1 MKFKCLLVLTLKM
14 DQFGTLE
21 LGWAQGYNGSPALFV
36 NRDTVCFICGNNIK
50 FVNTKDKRESV
61 LSSPGDGIGA
71 FAVNSST
78 SSIAFAELKV
88 NPKLFI
94 YTFPDFSRP
103 RAVLEGG
110 ARLTYSCIA
119 FANNSS
125 ILATHSGIPDFQLTV
140 WNWFEKIKLCSIDVG
155 RHLCTGLSFNPTN
168 WRQLCTV
175 SSDVL
180 MLWNVGQ
187 LNTKYSL
194 VSSSVRLP
202 PADGSLDDDE
212 FEDLGQSVSRMSHP
226 EGYRI
231 TKAAIAGL
239 VGENAKSYE
248 PGEKKER
255 CEPVNHCWT
264 PDSKLYCGCK
274 GGQVICIDT
283 ENNQVTMVL
292 NPNAKGLQQDRTD
305 TQSLLRKT
313 TMESIAEMVEGKSG
327 DPDNDEK
334 PKGSDLSLDVGPGSA
349 DCLALHKKGLY
360 IAGQNGVLRCLDIK
374 STELKVLEQLDIGC
388 AVTSLHW
395 SPNYRSLAL
404 GSSKGSVH
412 LYDSEGSV
420 AELFNIHNAEFV
432 GVDCLAGGSQYCVT
446 CKTDG
451 LVQTWD
457 IETSKLLS
465 KIHLECQASCIQCSP
480 SSSTVAIGSLTGH
493 IYFVEMTNIE
503 QPRLIYRIHIH
514 HGPVLQLSYDWS
526 GQIYVTGSND
536 GHVFVCDAR
545 VSNNFKVLGR
555 LDLEGTVCSIT
566 TLNAREKDSQGPW
579 KIAVA
584 YRTSSDKTF
593 ATKLLEFEVT
603 MDFLNGA
610 KEAFLNKTLLYRD
623 EMVKKVV
630 HLLASPCYSV
640 VLTSPQTALTVAHA
654 RKEMVKLT
662 LAAEGK
668 SVPPDSKLQPSGSYP
683 GHELHGGRVVLS
695 PHLRWLASCSPD
707 GKLLL
712 RAVGALDRTL
722 CVSAHHYKRGGA
734 SHVCFTG
741 DSQHVLST
749 GADGVL
755 ACWVWNFT
763 STGKGKATAAI
774 DAARARSSLLTTM
787 RKDEDSLAAERGEY
801 VPRSIS
807 PVEKANTEASEK
819 QQKVIKDGIYTTPT
833 PTPSEDATW
842 LEKAVSETQREE
854 AKKFAEIKRKLRQE
868 IQELRHTVLQMMGDN
883 QQAPEI
889 EKLDRYEYNLDVDQ
903 RQKLILEGE
912 EKIKQVREEIELANL
927 ANQYLREIIKK
938 ECWDAMVVKGRSVN
952 AFHLPLSVSNYPMK
966 ERTKAELDEV
976 QYVINQRK
984 IEQAES
990 AASKDVVSS
999 PPSARNTPLVDDRQ
1013 EFEDEDILAEDEGE
1027 RSGDNPATTGSR
1039 GAAYGGGQELFQSQF
1054 QLHTVQQKLNQIV
1067 LLQDAIHRIKVAFNK
1082 EFDEIFKQK
1091 EAEIKRVKERND
1103 RIKKILGDL
1112 EIDEK
1117 VFEPEMS
1124 VDEKPEL
1131 LLEVKDGEVPF
1142 EKYISEE
1149 EKLKLEEQA
1158 KIEEERRLAEKGD
1171 NARERALMMM
1181 MQGRLEANIEDE
1193 LKKDLVPPEFIT
1205 SKPQEE
1211 WSEEEQKAAKEF
1223 EKKKQQLQEDR
1234 EKYRKSLETELKKL
1248 QSGITD
1254 ATASFD
1260 EKLSQLFQRKVKTE
1274 MVIYQEE
1281 LKIMRLMVS
1290 VLTESELEYQENELT
1305 RRMNEKRERK
1315 TQTAGALAEA
1325 KREVDQFRDSY
1336 EIVLAEDKALDKAF
1350 KKEFADQDM
1359 HTVEQLYKLFKRR
1372 PRGQKQLKAATESH
1386 GDHPDGGSPFGP
1398 RPSSSR
1404 SNSVAIRSLERAMDE
1419 LDDEQ
1424 HMPEGVE
1431 STVWQRL
1438 VQARREKV
1446 ESEQQVKA
1454 KALILAE
1461 MNAFLQRRTEDDEK
1475 VNRELEHTLQ
1485 ELQRLRDE
1493 KMKFHINL
1501 EVQLLLKQGQVEVTP
1516 GSFITDYT
1524 DSALIHR
1531 SVVEDLNAQITTLGK
1546 GKITIME
1553 DSKEFRKGIHRLEWE
1568 HKKMDMQ
1575 SEDLQAKIRDIQLLR
1590 VTKELQQFL
1599 SEGDQQA
1606 RQQQEIETLE
1616 KTLTLQE
1623 KMHHRNVNDR
1633 RETIKNIKRLI
1644 RRKEKD
1650 NEQLD
1655 ADLEELALSVAERR
1669 NVNEAN
1675 AAGRSDTGSERRLQD
1690 IVARRKLVDLAKAQA
1705 QEVAVLRAEVERL
1718 RMRTFPALVQIEH

>member
-1 MKFKCLLVLTLKM
+1 M

-36 NRDTVCFICGNNIK
+36 NSNTVCFVCGNNIK

-78 SSIAFAELKV
+78 SNIAFAELRV

-94 YTFPDFSRP
+94 YSFPDYSRP

-110 ARLTYSCIA
+110 ARLTYSYIA
-119 FANNSS
+119 FANNST
-125 ILATHSGIPDFQLTV
+125 ILATYSGIPDVQLTV
-140 WNWFEKIKLCSIDVG
+140 WNWFERIKLCSINVG
-155 RHLCTGLSFNPTN
+155 RHLCTGGLSFNPMN

-175 SSDVL
+175 SSDIL

-202 PADGSLDDDE
+202 PADGSPDDDE
-212 FEDLGQSVSRMSHP
+212 FEDLGPSVSRMSHP
-226 EGYRI
+226 ERYRI

-239 VGENAKSYE
+239 VGESAKGYE

-255 CEPVNHCWT
+255 CQPVNHCWT

-274 GGQVICIDT
+274 GGQVICLDT
-283 ENNQVTMVL
+283 ENNQVTIVL
-292 NPNAKGLQQDRTD
+292 NPITKGLQRDRTD
-305 TQSLLRKT
+305 TLSLLKRT
-313 TMESIAEMVEGKSG
+313 TMEVIAEMAEDKNEV
-327 DPDNDEK
+327 PDNEEQ
-334 PKGSDLSLDVGPGSA
+334 PKATDLSIDIGPGSA

-374 STELKVLEQLDIGC
+374 STEPKVLEQLDIGC

-395 SPNYRSLAL
+395 SQNYRTLAL
-404 GSSKGSVH
+404 GSSKGSIH

-432 GVDCLAGGSQYCVT
+432 GVDCLVGGSQYCVT
-446 CKTDG
+446 CKADG
-451 LVQTWD
+451 LVQTWYL
-457 IETSKLLS
+457 ETSKLFS
-465 KIHLECQASCIQCSP
+465 KIHLDCQASCMQCSP
-480 SSSTVAIGSLTGH
+480 SSSTVAIGSHTGH
-493 IYFVEMTNIE
+493 VYFVEMTNIE
-503 QPRLIYRIHIH
+503 QPRLIYRTHIH

-545 VSNNFKVLGR
+545 VSSNFQVLGR
-555 LDLEGTVCSIT
+555 L
-566 TLNAREKDSQGPW
+566 
-579 KIAVA
+579 
-584 YRTSSDKTF
+584 
-593 ATKLLEFEVT
+593 
-603 MDFLNGA
+603 GA

-630 HLLASPCYSV
+630 HQLASPCYSV

-668 SVPPDSKLQPSGSYP
+668 SVPPDSKLQPCGSYP
-683 GHELHGGRVVLS
+683 GHELHGGHVALS

-712 RAVGALDRTL
+712 RTVGALDRTL
-722 CVSAHHYKRGGA
+722 CVSAHHHKRGGA
-734 SHVCFTG
+734 THVCFTG
-741 DSQHVLST
+741 DSQRVLST
-749 GADGVL
+749 GTDGVL

-763 STGKGKATAAI
+763 STGKNKATAAI
-774 DAARARSSLLTTM
+774 DAARARSSLLTTV
-787 RKDEDSLAAERGEY
+787 RKNEDSLAAERGEY
-801 VPRSIS
+801 VPRPLS
-807 PVEKANTEASEK
+807 PIEKANTEASEK
-819 QQKVIKDGIYTTPT
+819 QQKVIKDDIYTTPT

-868 IQELRHTVLQMMGDN
+868 IQELRQTVLQMMDDN

-889 EKLDRYEYNLDVDQ
+889 ERLDRYEYNLDVDQ

-938 ECWDAMVVKGRSVN
+938 ECWEAMVVKGRSVN

-966 ERTKAELDEV
+966 ERTKTELDEI

-990 AASKDVVSS
+990 AASKDVVFG
-999 PPSARNTPLVDDRQ
+999 PTSARNTPLVDDGH
-1013 EFEDEDILAEDEGE
+1013 EFEDEDVLAEDQGD

-1112 EIDEK
+1112 EIHET

-1131 LLEVKDGEVPF
+1131 LLEVKNSEVPF
-1142 EKYISEE
+1142 EKYISDE
-1149 EKLKLEEQA
+1149 EKVRLEEQA

-1193 LKKDLVPPEFIT
+1193 LKKDLVPPEFIAN
-1205 SKPQEE
+1205 KPQDE

-1281 LKIMRLMVS
+1281 LKILRLMVS

-1336 EIVLAEDKALDKAF
+1336 ELVLAEDKTLDKAF
-1350 KKEFADQDM
+1350 KKEFADQDV

-1372 PRGQKQLKAATESH
+1372 PRGQKQLKAAAESH
-1386 GDHPDGGSPFGP
+1386 GDTFDGGSPFGP

-1404 SNSVAIRSLERAMDE
+1404 SNSVAMRSLERAMDE

-1431 STVWQRL
+1431 SAVWQRL
-1438 VQARREKV
+1438 VQARRQKV

-1454 KALILAE
+1454 KALVLAE
-1461 MNAFLQRRTEDDEK
+1461 MNAFLQRRTEEDEK
-1475 VNRELEHTLQ
+1475 VNRELEHTLK

-1493 KMKFHINL
+1493 KMKFHTNL

-1516 GSFITDYT
+1516 GSFITDYA

-1531 SVVEDLNAQITTLGK
+1531 SVVEDLNSQIATLGK
-1546 GKITIME
+1546 GKIIIME

-1633 RETIKNIKRLI
+1633 KETIKNIKRLI

>member
-1 MKFKCLLVLTLKM
+1 M
-14 DQFGTLE
+14 DQFGTLK

-36 NRDTVCFICGNNIK
+36 NRDTICFVCGNNIK
-50 FVNTKDKRESV
+50 FVNTRDKRESV
-61 LSSPGDGIGA
+61 LSSPGEGIGA
-71 FAVNSST
+71 FAVNPLYSNV
-78 SSIAFAELKV
+78 AFAELKAS
-88 NPKLFI
+88 PRLFV
-94 YTFPDFSRP
+94 YVFPDFSTP
-103 RAVLEGG
+103 RAILEGG

-119 FANNSS
+119 FANNST
-125 ILATHSGIPDFQLTV
+125 ILATHSGLPDFQLTV
-140 WNWFEKIKLCSIDVG
+140 WNWLDKVKLCSIDVG
-155 RHLCTGLSFNPTN
+155 RHVCSGLSFNPTN

-180 MLWNVGQ
+180 TLWNIGQ

-194 VSSSVRLP
+194 VSSSLRLP
-202 PADGSLDDDE
+202 PADGSPEDDE
-212 FEDLGQSVSRMSHP
+212 FEDLGPSVSRISHP
-226 EGYRI
+226 EGYRL

-239 VGENAKSYE
+239 IGETAKDYE

-255 CEPVNHCWT
+255 CEPISHCWT
-264 PDSKLYCGCK
+264 ADSKLYCGCK
-274 GGQVICIDT
+274 GGQVICVDT
-283 ENNQVTMVL
+283 ETNRVTIVL
-292 NPNAKGLQQDRTD
+292 NPSAQESQRDRTE
-305 TQSLLRKT
+305 TLSLLRKT
-313 TMESIAEMVEGKSG
+313 TMESIVETEEEQ
-327 DPDNDEK
+327 DEVPDNEEK
-334 PKGSDLSLDVGPGSA
+334 PKGTDTAHVGQGSA

-360 IAGQNGVLRCLDIK
+360 VAGQNGVLQCLDI
-374 STELKVLEQLDIGC
+374 STPEPTVLEQIDIGC
-388 AVTSLHW
+388 SVTSLNW
-395 SPNYRSLAL
+395 SPNYGTMAV

-420 AELFNIHNAEFV
+420 TDLFDVHNAEFV
-432 GVDCLAGGSQYCVT
+432 GVDCLTAGTQYCVS
-446 CKTDG
+446 CKADG
-451 LVQTWD
+451 LLQVWD
-457 IETSKLLS
+457 IQSSKLVS
-465 KIHLECQASCIQCSP
+465 KINLDCPASCMQCSP
-480 SSSTVAIGSLTGH
+480 SSSTVAVGCITGH
-493 IYFVEMTNIE
+493 VYFVEMTDVE
-503 QPRLIYRIHIH
+503 KPRLIYRSHLH

-536 GHVFVCDAR
+536 GHMFVCDAT
-545 VSNNFKVLGR
+545 VSNNFKVLGH
-555 LDLEGTVCSIT
+555 LDLKGTVCSIA
-566 TLNAREKDSQGPW
+566 TLNVGEKDCQGPW

-584 YRTSSDKTF
+584 YRTSDNKPF

-603 MDFLNGA
+603 KDILNGA
-610 KEAFLNKTLLYRD
+610 KEAFLNRNLLYRD
-623 EMVKKVV
+623 EVVKKTI
-630 HLLASPCYSV
+630 HDLASPCYSV

-662 LAAEGK
+662 LTGEDK

-683 GHELHGGRVVLS
+683 GHDLHGGLVTLS

-712 RAVGALDRTL
+712 RAVGALDRIL
-722 CVSAHHYKRGGA
+722 RISAHHYKRGGA
-734 SHVCFTG
+734 THLCFTG
-741 DSQHVLST
+741 DSQRLLST

-763 STGKGKATAAI
+763 STGKGKAAAAM
-774 DAARARSSLLTTM
+774 DAARARASLLTTI
-787 RKDEDSLAAERGEY
+787 RKDEDSLAAQRGDY
-801 VPRSIS
+801 VPRPLS

-819 QQKVIKDGIYTTPT
+819 QQKVVKDGIYTTPT

-854 AKKFAEIKRKLRQE
+854 AKKFAEIKRTLRQE
-868 IQELRHTVLQMMGDN
+868 IQELRQTVLQMMNDN

-889 EKLDRYEYNLDVDQ
+889 ERLDRHEYNLDVDQ
-903 RQKLILEGE
+903 RQKLVLEGE
-912 EKIKQVREEIELANL
+912 EKIKQVREEIGLANL
-927 ANQYLREIIKK
+927 ANQYLRDMIKK

-966 ERTKAELDEV
+966 ERTKAELDEI
-976 QYVINQRK
+976 QYVSNQRK
-984 IEQAES
+984 IEQAECE
-990 AASKDVVSS
+990 ASKDVVSG
-999 PPSARNTPLVDDRQ
+999 PTSARNTPLVDERH
-1013 EFEDEDILAEDEGE
+1013 EFEDEDALAEDEGE
-1027 RSGDNPATTGSR
+1027 KTGDNPATSGSR
-1039 GAAYGGGQELFQSQF
+1039 GTAYGGDNELFQSQF
-1054 QLHTVQQKLNQIV
+1054 QLHTVQQKLHQIV

-1082 EFDEIFKQK
+1082 EFDEVFKQK
-1091 EAEIKRVKERND
+1091 EAEIKRVKEKND
-1103 RIKKILGDL
+1103 RIRKILGDL
-1112 EIDEK
+1112 EIDEN

-1131 LLEVKDGEVPF
+1131 LLEVKNDEVPF
-1142 EKYISEE
+1142 EKYISPE
-1149 EKLKLEEQA
+1149 EKLRLEEQA
-1158 KIEEERRLAEKGD
+1158 RIEEERRLAEKGD

-1181 MQGRLEANIEDE
+1181 MQGRLEANPEDE

-1205 SKPQEE
+1205 NKPQEE
-1211 WSEEEQKAAKEF
+1211 WSEEEQKAAKDF

-1274 MVIYQEE
+1274 MVIYQED
-1281 LKIMRLMVS
+1281 LKILRLMVS
-1290 VLTESELEYQENELT
+1290 VLTEAELEHQEAELT
-1305 RRMNEKRERK
+1305 RRMNETRDKK

-1325 KREVDQFRDSY
+1325 KREVDHFRDSY

-1350 KKEFADQDM
+1350 KKEFSDQDV

-1386 GDHPDGGSPFGP
+1386 GELPESGSPFGP

-1404 SNSVAIRSLERAMDE
+1404 TNSVALRSLERAMDE

-1431 STVWQRL
+1431 SAVWQRL
-1438 VQARREKV
+1438 VQARRQKV

-1461 MNAFLQRRTEDDEK
+1461 MNSFLQRRTEEDEK
-1475 VNRELEHTLQ
+1475 VNGELEHILQ

-1501 EVQLLLKQGQVEVTP
+1501 EVQLLLKQGQVEVSP
-1516 GSFITDYT
+1516 GPFITDYT

-1546 GKITIME
+1546 GKIATME

-1623 KMHHRNVNDR
+1623 KMHYRNVNDR
-1633 RETIKNIKRLI
+1633 KEAIKNIKRLI
-1644 RRKEKD
+1644 RRKEKE

-1675 AAGRSDTGSERRLQD
+1675 AAGRSDTGAERRLQD